1 MGRIIYNMKTTYDVE
16 SLTIKFK
23 DNVGFKQIHF
33 DLTESTD
40 LNADGDIFFKT
51 KPKKVNQW
59 ITLEQSEKYVLVTV
73 LDLNIVQ
80 TTHRFNNDD
89 IQDLSWSTTI

>member
-1 MGRIIYNMKTTYDVE
+1 MGQIIYNTKTTYDVE

-51 KPKKVNQW
+51 KPKK
-59 ITLEQSEKYVLVTV
+59 
-73 LDLNIVQ
+73 
-80 TTHRFNNDD
+80 
-89 IQDLSWSTTI
+89 